1 MKLIP
6 KAQSGANIYNSVNLN
21 SGTESKSDNTYVF
34 NQPIY
39 ENIDQIRRAAELQKQ
54 QEDYERYI
62 NTPQLWAADS
72 IEAKNHQKQIA
83 DYRRTRAKQL
93 LEQAGP
99 LGGQYIINLY
109 NDKGLEAAQEAANIT
124 RGITEAA
131 PRIALSFTT
140 PGLIATSLEGA
151 ANSAKLLGGDKDQQA
166 AGQFGLAMAGLPF
179 VGFPLSSISRSV
191 AKSFYL
197 PTEFT
202 AKNGIKIKFGRPFAQ
217 NSASGQS
224 MFVGIDGM
232 PDTGVLISPN
242 RNIRGYNLTF
252 RHPQDVNKLTS
263 SQVSAL
269 LDAIENTDYI
279 QPGVSITTDNIGDIA
294 RLSTLGSMSWDRI
307 FNNKHRIG
315 NDIVPVFAKPE
326 RINVAPTSSRI
337 KSTIHSKQEEWP
349 ELLDLRSKK
358 RATDR
363 DIYDYIAQG
372 KDDAVANF
380 TNPAS
385 VKGYNSDKDYFMSF
399 FDLGQPIEPLENF
412 IKTAE
417 KNGTLPIYTNALKQI
432 LDLRKAGD
440 VQKLQ
445 QLKEMYF
452 QPRFTYDGQE
462 FWFGGQKIPSPSISL
477 VDNIPSKEGEFI
489 NGEFDQIANAIN
501 LNKTAAYSD
510 LLGAGKINP
519 RSTLFHEYNHYLR
532 NPYLNGN
539 PFYAAYLR
547 DLMKKDVSKNGLL
560 MPHELP
566 IYLQEA
572 GYNFG
577 LNPGSQYDE
586 ATLQQ
591 IARELQ
597 NSNFKYTLFNNINF
611 AGDDALRQKLWRYMT
626 GQFKKGGKF
635 KKKNI

>member
-6 KAQSGANIYNSVNLN
+6 KAQFGYNIYNNVGLAPNITTVN
-21 SGTESKSDNTYVF
+21 DNTVVS
-34 NQPIY
+34 NQPIFQ
-39 ENIDQIRRAAELQKQ
+39 NIDQIRHLDELKKQ
-54 QEDYERYI
+54 QENYERYI
-62 NTPQLWAADS
+62 NTPQLWPANS
-72 IEAKNHQKQIA
+72 TEAKNHKKQIA
-83 DYRRTRAKQL
+83 DYRKARIKQL

-99 LGGQYIINLY
+99 LGGQYIVNQY

-151 ANSAKLLGGDKDQQA
+151 ANSVKLLGGDKDQQA

-179 VGFPLSSISRSV
+179 IGFPLNSISRSV

-202 AKNGIKIKFGRPFAQ
+202 AKNGIKIKFGKPFAQ

-224 MFVGIDGM
+224 MFLEIDGM

-242 RNIRGYNLTF
+242 RSVRGYNLTF

-263 SQVSAL
+263 SQVDAL

-279 QPGVSITTDNIGDIA
+279 QPGVSITTDNVGDIA
-294 RLSTLGSMSWDRI
+294 RLSTLGSMSWDKI
-307 FNNKHRIG
+307 FNNKYRID
-315 NDIVPVFAKPE
+315 NNVVPIFAKPE
-326 RINVAPTSSRI
+326 RIVVNPTTPRV

-363 DIYDYIAQG
+363 DIYDYVAQG
-372 KDDAVANF
+372 KDDAVASFNH
-380 TNPAS
+380 PAS
-385 VKGYNSDKDYFMSF
+385 VEGYNNDKNYFMSF

-412 IKTAE
+412 IKVAE
-417 KNGTLPIYTNALKQI
+417 QNGTMPIYVNALKKI

-440 VQKLQ
+440 AQKLQ
-445 QLKEMYF
+445 QLKELYF

-462 FWFGGQKIPSPSISL
+462 FWFGDQKIKSPSISL
-477 VDNIPSKEGEFI
+477 VESIPSKEGEYI
-489 NGEFDQIANAIN
+489 NGEYNQIENAIN

-519 RSTLFHEYNHYLR
+519 RSILFHEYNHYLK

-539 PFYAAYLR
+539 PFYAAHLR
-547 DLMKKDVSKNGLL
+547 GLMKKDVSKNELL
-560 MPHELP
+560 LSHELP

-577 LNPGSQYDE
+577 LNPGSQYDD
-586 ATLQQ
+586 AMLQQ

-635 KKKNI
+635 KK

>member
-6 KAQSGANIYNSVNLN
+6 KAQSGTKIYNSVNLN
-21 SGTESKSDNTYVF
+21 SGTELKNDNTYVF

-39 ENIDQIRRAAELQKQ
+39 ENIDQIHHAADLKKQ
-54 QEDYERYI
+54 EEEYERYI
-62 NTPQLWAADS
+62 NTPQLWSANS
-72 IEAKNHQKQIA
+72 TEAKNHQKQIA
-83 DYRRTRAKQL
+83 DYRKTRAKQL

-99 LGGQYIINLY
+99 LGGQYIVNLY
-109 NDKGLEAAQEAANIT
+109 NSKGLEAAQEAANIT

-151 ANSAKLLGGDKDQQA
+151 ANSAKLLGGDNDQRT
-166 AGQFGLAMAGLPF
+166 AGQFGLAMAGLPLI
-179 VGFPLSSISRSV
+179 GFPLSSISRSV

-202 AKNGIKIKFGRPFAQ
+202 AKNGIKVKFGRPFAQ

-224 MFVGIDGM
+224 MFLEIDGM

-269 LDAIENTDYI
+269 LDAIESTDYI
-279 QPGVSITTDNIGDIA
+279 QPGVSITTDNIGDIT
-294 RLSTLGSMSWDRI
+294 RLSTLGSMSWDKI
-307 FNNKHRIG
+307 FNNKYRID
-315 NDIVPVFAKPE
+315 NNIVPVFAKPE
-326 RINVAPTSSRI
+326 RIVIEPTTSRV

-349 ELLDLRSKK
+349 ELLDLRNKK

-363 DIYDYIAQG
+363 DIYDYVAQG
-372 KDDAVANF
+372 KDDAIASFNH
-380 TNPAS
+380 PAS
-385 VKGYNSDKDYFMSF
+385 VEGYNNDKNYFMSF

-412 IKTAE
+412 IKAAE
-417 KNGTLPIYTNALKQI
+417 QNGTMPIYVNALKQI

-440 VQKLQ
+440 IQKLQ

-452 QPRFTYDGQE
+452 QPRFTYNGQE
-462 FWFGGQKIPSPSISL
+462 FWFGDQKIKSPSISL
-477 VDNIPSKEGEFI
+477 VESIPSKEGEYI
-489 NGEFDQIANAIN
+489 NGEYNQIENSIN

-510 LLGAGKINP
+510 LLGVGKINP
-519 RSTLFHEYNHYLR
+519 RSTLFHEYNHYLK

-547 DLMKKDVSKNGLL
+547 DLMKKDVSKKGLL
-560 MPHELP
+560 LAHELP

-577 LNPGSQYDE
+577 LNPGSQYDD
-586 ATLQQ
+586 AMLQQ

-611 AGDDALRQKLWRYMT
+611 AGNDALRQKLWRYMT